1 MKSIVGLLAKF
12 TIMQAPGQGVIIIV
26 GSYSDHWH
34 WVGCFWGWLW
44 SWIFQAIQFS
54 SNIIKLD
61 YVKVYVATLC
71 RVLEEISEV
80 LNEKQAVTS
89 KELEELQY
97 LDQIHSFIV
106 NLSWEW
112 AEILYVLSFLSY
124 VSLFFNTS
132 KVFMESLRLYPP
144 ISAFTKQ
151 APKGL
156 KLSNSEVP
164 EGTMV
169 AVRTCN
175 CSIIS
180 LHVMFLGNWMSA
192 QVTNFS
198 GVGVFTIVLS
208 FTWIL
213 WGTSGIWP

>member
-1 MKSIVGLLAKF
+1 M
-12 TIMQAPGQGVIIIV
+12 
-26 GSYSDHWH
+26 
-34 WVGCFWGWLW
+34 
-44 SWIFQAIQFS
+44 
-54 SNIIKLD
+54 
-61 YVKVYVATLC
+61 ATLC

-89 KELEELQY
+89 KDFKELQY
-97 LDQIHSFIV
+97 LDQVHSLIV

-124 VSLFFNTS
+124 VSLFFDTS
-132 KVFMESLRLYPP
+132 KVFMESLRLYRP
-144 ISAFTKQ
+144 IGAFTKQ

-156 KLSNSEVP
+156 KLSNYEVP
-164 EGTMV
+164 EGTTV
-169 AVRTCN
+169 TVRTCN
-175 CSIIS
+175 CSIIR

-198 GVGVFTIVLS
+198 GVGVFTNVLS